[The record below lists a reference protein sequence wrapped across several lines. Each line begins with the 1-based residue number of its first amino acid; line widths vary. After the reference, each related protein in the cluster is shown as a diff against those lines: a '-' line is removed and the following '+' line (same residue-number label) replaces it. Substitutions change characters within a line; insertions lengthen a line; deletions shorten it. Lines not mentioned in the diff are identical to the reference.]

1 MGTVRVLDGRQGALS
16 SRPPRVLLGRSAVV
30 AWRLITHA
38 PANPPVL
45 CRALAQC
52 SVRVKTDPKLMNNP
66 EAQCTAYYLDFFKCA
81 DACVRRKPSAF
92 AL

>member
-1 MGTVRVLDGRQGALS
+1 M
-16 SRPPRVLLGRSAVV
+16 
-30 AWRLITHA
+30 
-38 PANPPVL
+38 
-45 CRALAQC
+45 
-52 SVRVKTDPKLMNNP
+52 RVKTDPKLMNNP